1 MVSTAIASASIRPR
15 LDRKISTEA
24 SPLDVTVIIVTYKSA
39 RLTVENLQS
48 LLAERTS
55 QGVSIR
61 AVVVDNASGDLP
73 EIARAVEVNGWSTWV
88 TLVAAPK
95 NGGYAYGNNRG
106 IECAYAAGSP
116 SYICLL
122 NPDTQVRA
130 GAIRILAQFLETHA
144 DAGIAGSSFETGEG
158 RDWHIAFR
166 FPSMI
171 SELNDGLGLGI
182 LANLLKRWTTVLH
195 MADSSAAVDWISG
208 AAMMIKPKVFEAI
221 GGMDENY
228 FLFFEETD
236 FCRRARRAGFTTWY
250 VPESLVMHIGGQ
262 STTVAQGSRNR
273 LPGYWFDSRRR
284 YFAVT
289 FGIPRAILIDIVAAI
304 ANCLGLIKLLVQG
317 RSHTAIP
324 HYVRDML
331 SHSVIWKRNRNIP
344 PTQSK
349 ITGSVVS
356 WPLRG

>member
-1 MVSTAIASASIRPR
+1 MVSTAIPLTRPELMHEGSKEVR
-15 LDRKISTEA
+15 
-24 SPLDVTVIIVTYKSA
+24 PLNVTVIIVTYKSA

-48 LLAERTS
+48 LLAERSS
-55 QGVSIR
+55 QGVSIN

-73 EIARAVEVNGWSTWV
+73 EVARAVEANDWSSWV

-106 IECAYAAGSP
+106 IERAFDAGFP

-122 NPDTQVRA
+122 NPDTQVRP
-130 GAIRILAQFLETHA
+130 GAIRALAQFLETHA

-158 RDWHIAFR
+158 KDWHIAFR
-166 FPSMI
+166 FPTVI
-171 SELNDGLGLGI
+171 SELNHGLGLGI
-182 LANLLKRWTTVLH
+182 VDSLLKRWTTVLH
-195 MADSSAAVDWISG
+195 MTDSNQAVDWISG

-236 FCRRARRAGFTTWY
+236 FCRRARQAGFATWY

-262 STTVAQGSRNR
+262 STTVAQGSRER

-289 FGIPRAILIDIVAAI
+289 FGIPRAALIDIVAAF
-304 ANCLGLIKLLVQG
+304 ASCLGLIKLYVQRRG
-317 RSHTAIP
+317 HLAIP
-324 HYVRDML
+324 YYVRDML
-331 SHSVIWKRNRNIP
+331 RHSVIWKRNRNIP
-344 PTQSK
+344 PTQSR
-349 ITGSVVS
+349 ISGSVVS
-356 WPLRG
+356 WPLRR

>member
-1 MVSTAIASASIRPR
+1 V
-15 LDRKISTEA
+15 EA
-24 SPLDVTVIIVTYKSA
+24 ND
-39 RLTVENLQS
+39 
-48 LLAERTS
+48 
-55 QGVSIR
+55 
-61 AVVVDNASGDLP
+61 
-73 EIARAVEVNGWSTWV
+73 WSSWV
-88 TLVAAPK
+88 TLVSAPK

-106 IECAYAAGSP
+106 IERAYDAGSP

-122 NPDTQVRA
+122 NPDTQVRP
-130 GAIRILAQFLETHA
+130 GAIRALAQFLETHA
-144 DAGIAGSSFETGEG
+144 EAGIAGSSFETGEG

-171 SELNDGLGLGI
+171 GELNQGLGLGI
-182 LANLLKRWTTVLH
+182 LDSLLKRWTTVLY
-195 MADSSAAVDWISG
+195 MADSSEAVDWVSG

-236 FCRRARRAGFTTWY
+236 FCRRAKQAGFTTWY

-262 STTVAQGSRNR
+262 STTVAQGSRER

-289 FGIPRAILIDIVAAI
+289 FGIPRAILIDLVAAI
-304 ANCLGLIKLLVQG
+304 ANCLGLIKLHVQ
-317 RSHTAIP
+317 RRHHTAIP

-331 SHSVIWKRNRNIP
+331 RHSVIWKRNRNIP
-344 PTQSK
+344 PTQST
-349 ITGSVVS
+349 IAGSAVR
-356 WPLRG
+356 WPIRG

>member
-1 MVSTAIASASIRPR
+1 MVSTAIPSTRPE
-15 LDRKISTEA
+15 LKHEVSKEA
-24 SPLDVTVIIVTYKSA
+24 RPLDITVIIVTYKSA
-39 RLTVENLQS
+39 RLTIENLQS
-48 LLAERTS
+48 LLAERSS
-55 QGVSIR
+55 QRVSIN

-73 EIARAVEVNGWSTWV
+73 EITRAVEANGWSSWV

-106 IECAYAAGSP
+106 IERAYDVGSP

-122 NPDTQVRA
+122 NPDTQVRP
-130 GAIRILAQFLETHA
+130 GAIRTLAQFLEAHA

-166 FPSMI
+166 FPSMV
-171 SELNDGLGLGI
+171 SELNDGLGWGI
-182 LANLLKRWTTVLH
+182 VDSLLKRWTTVLH
-195 MADSSAAVDWISG
+195 MTDSDQAVDWISG

-228 FLFFEETD
+228 FLYFEETD
-236 FCRRARRAGFTTWY
+236 FCRRARQAGFSTWY

-262 STTVAQGSRNR
+262 STTVAQGSRER

-284 YFAVT
+284 YFAVA
-289 FGIPRAILIDIVAAI
+289 FGIRRAALIDMIAAV
-304 ANCLGLIKLLVQG
+304 ANCLGLLKLFVQ
-317 RSHTAIP
+317 RRHHTAIP
-324 HYVRDML
+324 HYIRDML
-331 SHSVIWKRNRNIP
+331 RHSVIWKRNRNIP
-344 PTQSK
+344 PTQSA
-349 ITGSVVS
+349 ITGSVVR